1 MAKNIIIFSDGTG
14 QEGGKGSNS
23 NIYEMFNLVED
34 RTSKQV
40 SFYDRG
46 IGTGWNKLFGNVGG
60 AGISKNIMDC
70 YTFIFENY
78 EAGDQI
84 YLFGFSRGQRHY
96 VAYRALSITLEYC
109 RSRVL
114 T

>member
-1 MAKNIIIFSDGTG
+1 
-14 QEGGKGSNS
+14 
-23 NIYEMFNLVED
+23 MFNRVED

-46 IGTGWNKLFGNVGG
+46 LGTGIHKLSGNVSG
-60 AGISKNIMDC
+60 AGISKNILDC

-84 YLFGFSRGQRHY
+84 YLFGFSRGAATVRTG
-96 VAYRALSITLEYC
+96 LSCIQHP
-109 RSRVL
+109 
-114 T
+114 